1 MSAKKKIKQR
11 WFVPAGLEPTEMD
24 LKIMEWQE
32 KGKIVPTRDLI
43 KTHEQIEGIRQA
55 GVLNTAVLDLVA
67 EKIHEGMSTQEIDQ
81 LVYDFTTKH
90 GGVPAPLH
98 YEGFPNSCC
107 TSINDVVCH
116 GIPSADDILIEGDII
131 NVDCTTILNGYYA
144 DASRMFV
151 IGKTTPERQ
160 RLVDV
165 AWNCLKAGEKVCQQP
180 YVFVGD
186 IGNAVAKL
194 AHANGYTVVRDL
206 CGHGVGVEFH
216 EEPDVVHYGRK
227 GTGML
232 LVPGMT
238 FTIEPMI
245 NEGDWEVCGDA
256 EDPTEWIVLTEDGT
270 DSAQWE
276 HTYLMTENGVE
287 ILTH

>member
-1 MSAKKKIKQR
+1 MAKKKIN
-11 WFVPAGLEPTEMD
+11 WTIPEGHVLTEMD
-24 LKIMEWQE
+24 RKILMYQE
-32 KGKIVPTRDLI
+32 RGKLVPTRSLI
-43 KTHEQIEGIRQA
+43 KTPEQIEGIRKA
-55 GVLNTAVLDLVA
+55 GGLNTAVLDKVA
-67 EKIHEGMSTQEIDQ
+67 EMIRPGITTLEIDK
-81 LVYDFTTKH
+81 LVYDFTTKN
-90 GGVPAPLH
+90 GGIPAPLN

-116 GIPSADDILIEGDII
+116 GIPNDWEVLEEGDII

-151 IGKTTPERQ
+151 VGGKTDPRWQ

-165 AWNCLKAGEKVCQQP
+165 AWECLKIGEKVCSEP

-186 IGNAVAKL
+186 LGNAIAKH
-194 AHANGYTVVRDL
+194 AHQNHMSVVRDL

-216 EEPDVVHYGRK
+216 EDPEVEHYGHK

-245 NEGDWEVCGDA
+245 NLGHYDVFIDED
-256 EDPTEWIVLTEDGT
+256 DPTGWVVITGDGEP
-270 DSAQWE
+270 SAQWE
-276 HTYLMTENGVE
+276 HTYVMTENGVE